1 MRGNF
6 SGMKLAILAALFAWP
21 ASGALAQTSLGGVD
35 LSTPSQPPPFVVPAP
50 APALPRPSSPRM
62 DYIPTLPDS
71 SNRTPAQ
78 TPDPAAGELWAA
90 IGFTA
95 DGSYASAWKADSKSE
110 AEAEVA
116 KKCARFGRGGCEI
129 SAVSGRECLRACSV
143 AGRTLE
149 ALLHRQGLD
158 LSGSAD
164 QRSELLQRRPPLT
177 QSLPVPNRGL
187 RGRTVRQAHPSS
199 DD

>member
-1 MRGNF
+1 MRGSF
-6 SGMKLAILAALFAWP
+6 SGMKLAIWAALFAWP
-21 ASGALAQTSLGGVD
+21 VSGALAQTSLGGVD
-35 LSTPSQPPPFVVPAP
+35 PSTPSQPPPFVVPAP

-78 TPDPAAGELWAA
+78 TPNPAAGELWAA

-129 SAVSGRECLRACSV
+129 SAVSGRECLALAASQ
-143 AGRTLE
+143 AGRWKLSFTARGSTFPE
-149 ALLHRQGLD
+149 AQTNAVNYCN
-158 LSGSAD
+158 AD
-164 QRSELLQRRPPLT
+164 PRSR
-177 QSLPVPNRGL
+177 NRCQF
-187 RGRTVRQAHPSS
+187 RTAVCADGR
-199 DD
+199 